1 MSIYDDMEKRFPV
14 GTSVYVLEDF
24 TCKSRNHQDCHQ
36 GEWLVSGYY
45 EQWCSPM
52 LLLGQGDKKILM
64 PLSQIKGAREA
75 AWRKEYGYSY

>member
-1 MSIYDDMEKRFPV
+1 
-14 GTSVYVLEDF
+14 
-24 TCKSRNHQDCHQ
+24 
-36 GEWLVSGYY
+36 
-45 EQWCSPM
+45 M